1 MKATAAIAAIRAA
14 KANGDAG
21 AWTVRVKRGAYFF
34 AEPLVFTPADSGTPE
49 APVRWLGDPG
59 ETAFV
64 GGERVKGWRDEGN
77 GVVRG
82 KPDTGRF
89 PTVIEGFAENG
100 KLRLVVHDV
109 FSNRVVLDK
118 YL

>member
-21 AWTVRVKRGAYFF
+21 AWTVR
-34 AEPLVFTPADSGTPE
+34 
-49 APVRWLGDPG
+49 
-59 ETAFV
+59 
-64 GGERVKGWRDEGN
+64 GERVKGWRDEGN
-77 GVVRG
+77 GFVRG